1 MTYTNDKTCKIEMY
15 IYRSNDFMCAN
26 KNVEFSIG
34 SSRTRAPREF
44 DFVDSGRGA
53 RILVFRRPCPIYA
66 LTMPCPWTDYVLM
79 LRLFIILNKRTKKIQ
94 VNCHSYYMCVATF
107 RWLAGSSELD
117 A

>member
-66 LTMPCPWTDYVLM
+66 LTMPCPAHGLT
-79 LRLFIILNKRTKKIQ
+79 
-94 VNCHSYYMCVATF
+94 MC
-107 RWLAGSSELD
+107 
-117 A
+117 

>member
-1 MTYTNDKTCKIEMY
+1 
-15 IYRSNDFMCAN
+15 
-26 KNVEFSIG
+26 
-34 SSRTRAPREF
+34 
-44 DFVDSGRGA
+44 
-53 RILVFRRPCPIYA
+53 
-66 LTMPCPWTDYVLM
+66 MPSPWTDYVLM